1 MAANRTLEDLLRL
14 AARLVPGLNGVV
26 ASQEAQAAQET
37 QETHGAHS
45 MPAHVRPA
53 PESSR
58 NRTALDAL
66 LAHWTGNWPE
76 AGRPYWAA
84 RCWGILIW
92 QPLYLSVIGVHASRA
107 SISLERIV
115 QPVANGWTTEVRLAD
130 HAPAQGDTD
139 ALIAHAA
146 REIRACCAQMHDE
159 LLPVIRLNP
168 AAVRGTQA
176 DVVLAALLA
185 ARKAR
190 PDWRDEQVQAL
201 GEQWL
206 AALGLQDDGGYFAFA
221 RTDGACALALERRT
235 CCYHY
240 RRRDGELCSTCPRLA
255 KHERIVRLNTE
266 RDAALE
272 A

>member
-26 ASQEAQAAQET
+26 VSSALAQDAARDALVHE
-37 QETHGAHS
+37 
-45 MPAHVRPA
+45 RPA
-53 PESSR
+53 PR
-58 NRTALDAL
+58 VDGNRAALDAL
-66 LAHWTGNWPE
+66 LAHWSSTYPE

-107 SISLERIV
+107 SVSLERIV
-115 QPVANGWTTEVRLAD
+115 QPVANGWTSEVRFAD
-130 HAPAQGDTD
+130 HAPVQGDTA

-159 LLPVIRLNP
+159 LLPVICMNP
-168 AAVRGTQA
+168 AVVRGTQA

-190 PDWRDEQVQAL
+190 PEWCDAHVQCL

-206 AALGLQDDGGYFAFA
+206 AALGLQGHGGYFPFT
-221 RTDGACALALERRT
+221 RTDGACALALDRRT

-240 RRRDGELCSTCPRLA
+240 RRRDGELCSTCPRVA